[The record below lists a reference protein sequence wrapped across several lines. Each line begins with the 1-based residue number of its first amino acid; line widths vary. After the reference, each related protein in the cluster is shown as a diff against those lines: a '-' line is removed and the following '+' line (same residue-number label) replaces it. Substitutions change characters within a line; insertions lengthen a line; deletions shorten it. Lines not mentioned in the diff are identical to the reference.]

1 MKKNKAQ
8 WLIALAISGAL
19 LTACTHQTVKPTVP
33 ALSAAAV
40 AVNNAVIQKSPNDD
54 RSYAAIMLP
63 NNLQVVLVSDP
74 SLENSAASLAVGVGS
89 AQDPE
94 GQQGLAHYLEHML
107 FLGTTKFPEPDGF
120 MKFTQTNGGMSNAFT
135 AFDKTNYLFQ
145 INATKFDEALD
156 RFSDYFKSPTFDANY
171 SDKERNAV
179 NNEWSMQKQ
188 QDGWIMNRLDAI
200 TGNPQ
205 SPRAKFNI
213 GNLETLVDQPNAKL
227 NDTMKAF
234 YQRYYSSNIMRLTL
248 VGKQSIPELKL
259 LAEKYFSSIPNK
271 NVVAPEVTIPGLTDA
286 EKSKNIYYKP
296 NKDFK
301 ALYVDFPVKNNK
313 EQWRLK
319 PNEYVRNLLNTEE
332 AGTLCEQLRKKGLAV
347 NTTAYFDSD
356 AYGPDGY
363 MRVQVEL
370 TDSGLKRQDE
380 VVAAIFA
387 YTDLIKRDGLNENY
401 YRELQAMRS
410 KDFLNA
416 GKPNPLQQAVQ
427 LTTTQFD
434 IPVENLLNAGFIYE
448 RYDEKAIKEV
458 LDQLDTRKVRVW
470 HVSQQE
476 KVNKPIR
483 YFDGNYDIQDLTS
496 EKYDQLAVLAKK
508 FTFNLPPLN
517 NLFTDKSAPIVEN
530 KYLKPHAVVNAAGV
544 EAFLQHPEFYREDKG
559 QLSIEINTGLG
570 IKSPKNI
577 VLANLLSDLYKKQ
590 NTSLM
595 DRAYNA
601 SLGIAISPGGPNS
614 QTIYISGYTTKHPLL
629 VEELLTNFAKL
640 EFSQTEFDDAL
651 VAYKQALANKNKD
664 HEFRQLYGHLG
675 RLTNA
680 VQWREKDLLAAAEKV
695 TLKDVIAYYKAVK
708 ADPLIRVLAVGNY
721 SEETVKQMS
730 ATATKI
736 LPGKR
741 LPASRAISHYTTPTA
756 GKVVEFK
763 DSLDLADSA
772 LMQVWFRE
780 KKSDDEQAQLVILNA
795 FLDKAFFM
803 QLRTND
809 QLGYVV
815 QSMPYA
821 VDDMPGYAMMVQ
833 SSNSDLTKI
842 KTRIDKFRHEYL
854 DELKQLE
861 PAALEATKQAMIANI
876 MQKPTDF
883 YKEAGQYAGEFWHAK
898 YAFDGRDRHLNALK
912 MVTKDDLI
920 KIYEE
925 LLLKDTS
932 STMLLQIRGTNFKDA
947 AYAPVKP

>member
-1 MKKNKAQ
+1 MNKSKMH
-8 WLIALAISGAL
+8 WLTALVISGAL
-19 LTACTHQTVKPTVP
+19 LTACQHQTTKKTAPLISP
-33 ALSAAAV
+33 AAA
-40 AVNNAVIQKSPNDD
+40 AINNAVIQKSPNDD
-54 RSYAAIMLP
+54 RSYAAMMLA

-74 SLENSAASLAVGVGS
+74 TLENSAASLAVGVGS

-135 AFDKTNYLFQ
+135 AFDKTNFLFQ
-145 INATKFDEALD
+145 INANKFDEALD

-213 GNLETLVDQPNAKL
+213 GNLETLVDKPNSKL
-227 NDTMKAF
+227 NDSMKDF
-234 YQRYYSSNIMRLTL
+234 YQHYYSSNIMRLTL
-248 VGKQSIPELKL
+248 VGKQSIPELKA
-259 LAEKYFSSIPNK
+259 LAEKYFSGIANK
-271 NVVAPEVTIPGLTDA
+271 NVVKPEVTIPGLTDA
-286 EKSKNIYYKP
+286 DEAKNIYYKP

-301 ALYVDFPVKNNK
+301 ALYVDFPVKSNK

-319 PNEYVRNLLNTEE
+319 PNEYVRNLLTTEE

-347 NTTAYFDSD
+347 NTTAYFASE

-370 TDSGLKRQDE
+370 TDAGLKRQDE
-380 VVAAIFA
+380 VVAAIFS
-387 YTDLIKRDGLNENY
+387 YTELIKREGLNENY
-401 YRELQAMRS
+401 FRELQAMRS
-410 KDFLNA
+410 KDFLNS

-427 LTTTQFD
+427 LTTMQFD
-434 IPVENLLNAGFIYE
+434 LPVENLLNASFIYDH
-448 RYDEKAIKEV
+448 YDEKSIKEV
-458 LDQLDTRKVRVW
+458 LDQLDTHKVRIW

-476 KVNKPIR
+476 KVNKPIS
-483 YFDGNYDIQDLTS
+483 YFDGSYDIQDITA
-496 EKYDQLAVLAKK
+496 EKYDQLSMLAKK

-517 NLFTDKSAPIVEN
+517 NLFTDKLAPIVAN
-530 KYLKPHAVVNAAGV
+530 KYLKPHAIVSAAGV

-559 QLSIEINTGLG
+559 QLSVEINSGLG

-577 VLANLLSDLYKKQ
+577 VLANLLSDMYKKQ

-595 DRAYNA
+595 DRAQNA
-601 SLGIAISPGGPNS
+601 SLGIFISASGPNS
-614 QTIYISGYTTKHPLL
+614 QTLYVSGYTTKHPLL
-629 VEELLTNFAKL
+629 VEELLTNFSKL
-640 EFSQTEFDDAL
+640 EFSQIEFDNAL
-651 VAYKQALANKNKD
+651 IAYKQALANKNKD

-675 RLTNA
+675 RLTNE
-680 VQWREKDLLAAAEKV
+680 VQWRDKELLSAAEKV
-695 TLKDVIAYYKAVK
+695 KLKDVVAYYQAVK
-708 ADPLIRVLAVGNY
+708 ADPLIRMLAVGNY
-721 SEETVKQMS
+721 SEEAVKQMA
-730 ATATKI
+730 ATASKI

-741 LPASRAISHYTTPTA
+741 LPNARVIQHYTTPA
-756 GKVVEFK
+756 GGKIVEFS

-772 LMQVWFRE
+772 VMQVWFRE

-803 QLRTND
+803 QLRTNE

-821 VDDMPGYAMMVQ
+821 VDDMPGYAMLVQ
-833 SSNSDLTKI
+833 SSNSDLVKI
-842 KTRIDKFRHEYL
+842 KARMDKFRQEYL
-854 DELKQLE
+854 TELKAVD
-861 PAALEATKQAMIANI
+861 PGVIEATKQAMIANI

-898 YAFDGRDRHLNALK
+898 YDFDGRDRHLNALK

-920 KIYEE
+920 KIYEA
-925 LLLKDTS
+925 LFLNDKS
-932 STMLLQIRGTNFKDA
+932 SGMLLQIRGTNFKDA
-947 AYAPVKP
+947 PFVTVKP